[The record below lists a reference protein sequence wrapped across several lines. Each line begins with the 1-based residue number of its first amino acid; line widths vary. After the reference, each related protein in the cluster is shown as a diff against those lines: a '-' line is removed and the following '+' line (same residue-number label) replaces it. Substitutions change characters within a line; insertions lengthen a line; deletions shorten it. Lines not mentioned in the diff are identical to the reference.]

1 MKTWHKV
8 AIGAGAVVVLGGIV
22 LFSVNQANKG
32 VVTVQTAKVANQ
44 DSLVSLVTASGEVK
58 PTTYT
63 NVTAQGY
70 GRITEIF
77 VKEGDHV
84 KKGDRLL
91 LQENVQANADVQAQS
106 AAVNSAESGVQ
117 AAEASY
123 KAAQSDLI
131 LQQANLEKAKLD
143 YDRGQG
149 LFKDG
154 LIPKQ
159 DFDQRKTI
167 YDGAVATVDSARAR
181 VQSLKAQLDQTR
193 SQVNQGRAVLVRTQ
207 DVLHKT
213 TYTSPINGI
222 VSYLPE
228 RVGDY
233 VVMGMQNANGSFIM
247 TLSDMSVVT
256 AEVKVDET
264 DIVNV
269 KMGQEA
275 DVTIDAVPGKI
286 FKGKVTEIGSQAVLR
301 SSGLTTTQTTTS
313 TQEAKDFK
321 VVVTLANPP
330 ENLRPGL
337 STTAKIK
344 TAERKNVVAIPI
356 QALAVRTRKDL
367 EEAVKNAKKQ
377 GSSNVTLA
385 APPPPAPGDP
395 KKDEVQGV
403 FVVNGKKAVFLPVET
418 GIAGVTDIEIT
429 KGLKAGDEIVVGSYK
444 ALRTLK
450 PESQVKAA
458 TDSYREDLVSSG
470 VVIKTEALTKVYEMG
485 AEKVHALS
493 GVDVEI
499 RKGDYVAIMGPSGSG
514 KSTLM
519 NLIGCLDSPSAGKYW
534 LAGRLVSDL
543 DDDELAYIRN
553 KEIGFVFQTFNLL
566 PRATALH
573 NVELPLIYNG
583 TPSEERIEKAKK
595 ALERVDLMDRMHH
608 KPNELSGG
616 QRQRV
621 AIARALV
628 NSPSIVLADEPTG
641 NLDSKTGEEIM
652 ALFANLHG
660 QGNTII
666 LVTHEHDIAQ
676 HAHRIIFIRDGKIAS
691 DEAVAKK

>member
-1 MKTWHKV
+1 MKTWQKV

-44 DSLVSLVTASGEVK
+44 ESLVSLVTASGEIK

-63 NVTAQGY
+63 NVTAQGF
-70 GRITEIF
+70 GRITGIL

-84 KKGDRLL
+84 KKGDKLL
-91 LQENVQANADVQAQS
+91 LQENVQAAADVQAQS
-106 AAVNSAESGVQ
+106 AAVNSAESGVE
-117 AAEASY
+117 AAEASF

-131 LQQANLEKAKLD
+131 SQQANLERAKLD

-149 LFKDG
+149 LYKDG

-159 DFDQRKTI
+159 DFDQRKTA
-167 YDGAVATVDSARAR
+167 YDGAAAAVESARSR

-193 SQVNQGRAVLVRTQ
+193 SQVNQGRAVGMRLK
-207 DVLHKT
+207 DVLQKT
-213 TYTSPINGI
+213 TYTSAIDGI

-233 VVMGMQNANGSFIM
+233 VVPGIQNSTGSFLM

-269 KMGQEA
+269 KLGQEA

-321 VVVTLANPP
+321 VVVTLASPP

-367 EEAVKNAKKQ
+367 EEAAKNAKKE

-385 APPPPAPGDP
+385 APPPAAGDP

-403 FVVNGKKAVFLPVET
+403 FVINGKKALFRAVET
-418 GIAGVTDIEIT
+418 GIAGVTDIEVT
-429 KGLKAGDEIVVGSYK
+429 KGLQPGDEIVIGSYK

-450 PESQVKAA
+450 PESQVK
-458 TDSYREDLVSSG
+458 
-470 VVIKTEALTKVYEMG
+470 
-485 AEKVHALS
+485 
-493 GVDVEI
+493 VDNTAP
-499 RKGDYVAIMGPSGSG
+499 K
-514 KSTLM
+514 KQ
-519 NLIGCLDSPSAGKYW
+519 
-534 LAGRLVSDL
+534 
-543 DDDELAYIRN
+543 DD
-553 KEIGFVFQTFNLL
+553 QQ
-566 PRATALH
+566 
-573 NVELPLIYNG
+573 
-583 TPSEERIEKAKK
+583 S
-595 ALERVDLMDRMHH
+595 
-608 KPNELSGG
+608 
-616 QRQRV
+616 
-621 AIARALV
+621 
-628 NSPSIVLADEPTG
+628 
-641 NLDSKTGEEIM
+641 
-652 ALFANLHG
+652 
-660 QGNTII
+660 
-666 LVTHEHDIAQ
+666 
-676 HAHRIIFIRDGKIAS
+676 
-691 DEAVAKK
+691 